1 MAEVQRYEV
10 VEDLNGFQLRRYEP
24 HHLVTKP
31 MAGSLAAS
39 GNSAFG
45 YLAGYISGQN
55 QSGEKIAMTAPVL
68 QQKTDSGFEV
78 SFVMPHD
85 LSSPPE
91 PMGDLKLVGVTRK
104 LMAALQF
111 SGSASDALFDKK
123 AQQLQAAIT
132 KAGFK
137 GVAEVMYARYNGPWT
152 PPILRRNEV
161 LVEVEPI
168 QAP

>member
-1 MAEVQRYEV
+1 LTQIQRYDV

-31 MAGSLAAS
+31 MSGSLATS

-55 QSGEKIAMTAPVL
+55 QSGQKIAMTAPVL
-68 QQKTDSGFEV
+68 QQKTATGFEV

-85 LSSPPE
+85 LVSPPQ
-91 PMGDLKLVGVTRK
+91 PVGDLKLTGVAGK

-111 SGSASDALFDKK
+111 SGSASDAMFEKK
-123 AQQLQAAIT
+123 AQQLLGLLAKAAYRP
-132 KAGFK
+132 
-137 GVAEVMYARYNGPWT
+137 VAEAMFARYNGPWT

>member
-1 MAEVQRYEV
+1 MTQIQRYDV
-10 VEDLNGFQLRRYEP
+10 VEDLAGFQLRRYEP

-31 MAGSLAAS
+31 MSGSLATS

-55 QSGEKIAMTAPVL
+55 QTGQKIAMTAPVL
-68 QQKTDSGFEV
+68 QQRTESGFEV

-85 LSSPPE
+85 LSSPPN
-91 PMGDLKLVGVTRK
+91 PMGDLKLVGVDGK

-111 SGSASDALFDKK
+111 SGSASDALFEKK
-123 AQQLQAAIT
+123 AQALRASLQ
-132 KAGFK
+132 KSGFRA
-137 GVAEVMYARYNGPWT
+137 VAEVMFARYNGPWT

-161 LVEVEPI
+161 LVEVERI

>member
-1 MAEVQRYEV
+1 LAEVQRYDV
-10 VEDLNGFQLRRYEP
+10 VEDLKGFQLRRYEP
-24 HHLVTKP
+24 HNLVTKP
-31 MAGSLAAS
+31 MSGSLATS

-55 QSGEKIAMTAPVL
+55 QSGQRIAMTAPVL

-85 LSSPPE
+85 LSSPPQ
-91 PMGDLKLVGVTRK
+91 PMGDLKLVGVTGK
-104 LMAALQF
+104 LMAAIQF

-123 AQQLQAAIT
+123 AQVLLAALT
-132 KAGFK
+132 KAGYRP
-137 GVAEVMYARYNGPWT
+137 VAEVMYARYNGPWT

-161 LVEVEPI
+161 LVEVERV

>member
-1 MAEVQRYEV
+1 LTQIQRYDV
-10 VEDLNGFQLRRYEP
+10 VEDLLGFQLRRYEP

-31 MAGSLAAS
+31 MAGSLATS

-55 QSGEKIAMTAPVL
+55 QAGQKIAMTAPVL
-68 QQKTDSGFEV
+68 QQKTESGFEV

-85 LSSPPE
+85 LSSPPQ
-91 PMGDLKLVGVTRK
+91 PMGDLKLVGVAGK

-111 SGSASDALFDKK
+111 SGSASDALFAKK
-123 AQQLQAAIT
+123 AQVLQAALV
-132 KAGFK
+132 KAGYRP
-137 GVAEVMYARYNGPWT
+137 VAEVMYARYNGPWT

-161 LVEVEPI
+161 LVEVERI
-168 QAP
+168 